1 MYLRFKS
8 SLIGFNPSLLFPGN
22 LQNYYNPFNPET
34 WIPYQLAVDTEVS
47 LMIYNSRG
55 KQISAQELGFKKTG
69 DYRSREKAIY
79 WDGRNQLGEPVT
91 SGVYFYRLEAGDYRQ
106 IRQMVILK

>member
-47 LMIYNSRG
+47 LI
-55 KQISAQELGFKKTG
+55 FTT
-69 DYRSREKAIY
+69 
-79 WDGRNQLGEPVT
+79 V
-91 SGVYFYRLEAGDYRQ
+91 EAN
-106 IRQMVILK
+106 K

>member
-22 LQNYYNPFNPET
+22 LQNYYHSFNPET

-47 LMIYNSRG
+47 LIFTTVED
-55 KQISAQELGFKKTG
+55 KQINAQELGFKKTG
-69 DYRSREKAIY
+69 DYHSREKAIY
-79 WDGRNQLGEPVT
+79 WDGRNQLSEPAANGVT
-91 SGVYFYRLEAGDYRQ
+91 STG
-106 IRQMVILK
+106 

>member
-34 WIPYQLAVDTEVS
+34 WIPYQLAVDTEV
-47 LMIYNSRG
+47 
-55 KQISAQELGFKKTG
+55 
-69 DYRSREKAIY
+69 RSRNAAPKRVYRAI
-79 WDGRNQLGEPVT
+79 
-91 SGVYFYRLEAGDYRQ
+91 EARTD
-106 IRQMVILK
+106 ISPANNS

>member
-34 WIPYQLAVDTEVS
+34 WIPDQLAVDTEVS
-47 LMIYNSRG
+47 LIFTTVED
-55 KQISAQELGFKKTG
+55 KQISAQELGDSRKLVTLIAGRRLSIGTEGINWVSRLLVESTSTG
-69 DYRSREKAIY
+69 
-79 WDGRNQLGEPVT
+79 
-91 SGVYFYRLEAGDYRQ
+91 
-106 IRQMVILK
+106 

>member
-47 LMIYNSRG
+47 LIFTTVED

-69 DYRSREKAIY
+69 DYHSREKAIY